1 MLVPSKLEKD
11 IVYSL
16 IFHEYEEF
24 LKISSN
30 SSVDLEK
37 VVSIISS
44 NRIEHFVL
52 NKINSKFMI
61 NELSANFFDQ
71 LEICYLKKTI
81 PTLKI
86 IEKIFLLS
94 DKLQKNNLDH
104 VFLKGIALY
113 NHKKKYMRSM
123 RDIDIL
129 VNPKDVTQVVSLAKS
144 LGFKFRNINFEQ
156 SDSFIT
162 SSSFYDLPPM
172 VDRSGVLLEI
182 HFRITTGNT
191 NCSLKENIFKSKRL
205 IKVHGKNVFIP
216 CPNSLFN
223 HLVYHASKKGNFDV
237 GLSALVDL
245 IQLNEEID
253 KNTVLRIS
261 ESIELR
267 KITELFFELI
277 EFRKNKKIILSENAE
292 KLKEI
297 LILPSI
303 NSKITEILLQD
314 SFLKKFKKI
323 KGSLFVS
330 KTHLQK
336 EFGINKNLPLFFYL
350 LKRWKRL
357 AITVST
363 SLFFILKNL
372 KFVFTRTDFIKDLLK
387 N

>member
-16 IFHEYEEF
+16 MFHEYEEF

-52 NKINSKFMI
+52 NKINSKFKI

-81 PTLKI
+81 PTLRI

-129 VNPKDVTQVVSLAKS
+129 VNPKDLIRVVSLAKS
-144 LGFKFRNINFEQ
+144 LDFKFKNINFEQ

-162 SSSFYDLPPM
+162 SSLFYDLPPM
-172 VDRSGVLLEI
+172 VDSSGVVLEI

-191 NCSLKENIFKSKRL
+191 ICPLKENIFKSKRL

-245 IQLNEEID
+245 IQLYEEID
-253 KNTVLRIS
+253 KNNVLRIS

-277 EFRKNKKIILSENAE
+277 DFRKNKKIILSENAE

-303 NSKITEILLQD
+303 NSKITEILVQD
-314 SFLKKFKKI
+314 SFLKMFKKI
-323 KGSLFVS
+323 KNTLFVS

-336 EFGINKNLPLFFYL
+336 EFGINKNLPMFFYL

-357 AITVST
+357 TITVST
-363 SLFFILKNL
+363 SLFFYFKEFKIC
-372 KFVFTRTDFIKDLLK
+372 IY
-387 N
+387 

>member
-113 NHKKKYMRSM
+113 NHKKKIYEIYARY
-123 RDIDIL
+123 RH
-129 VNPKDVTQVVSLAKS
+129 
-144 LGFKFRNINFEQ
+144 
-156 SDSFIT
+156 
-162 SSSFYDLPPM
+162 SS
-172 VDRSGVLLEI
+172 
-182 HFRITTGNT
+182 
-191 NCSLKENIFKSKRL
+191 
-205 IKVHGKNVFIP
+205 
-216 CPNSLFN
+216 
-223 HLVYHASKKGNFDV
+223 
-237 GLSALVDL
+237 
-245 IQLNEEID
+245 
-253 KNTVLRIS
+253 
-261 ESIELR
+261 
-267 KITELFFELI
+267 
-277 EFRKNKKIILSENAE
+277 
-292 KLKEI
+292 
-297 LILPSI
+297 
-303 NSKITEILLQD
+303 
-314 SFLKKFKKI
+314 
-323 KGSLFVS
+323 
-330 KTHLQK
+330 
-336 EFGINKNLPLFFYL
+336 
-350 LKRWKRL
+350 
-357 AITVST
+357 
-363 SLFFILKNL
+363 
-372 KFVFTRTDFIKDLLK
+372 
-387 N
+387 